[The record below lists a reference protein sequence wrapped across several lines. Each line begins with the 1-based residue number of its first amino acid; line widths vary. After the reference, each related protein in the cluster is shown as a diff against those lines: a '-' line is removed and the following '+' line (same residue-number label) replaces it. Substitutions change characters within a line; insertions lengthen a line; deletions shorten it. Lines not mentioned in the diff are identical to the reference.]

1 MKGSRLSLDVE
12 VFGVL
17 ANQLPPNCEV
27 LVRHYVGDFCFGLL
41 REPHNREL
49 FLVCP
54 WGFWKL
60 DIAQLVTTFGDQVQ
74 EWKRGDDVDRGRGLT
89 GIFQLGATRKRLP
102 PGWQKVL
109 SAHAVPPRRRA
120 PKGKARS

>member
-1 MKGSRLSLDVE
+1 MKGSRLSLELD

-27 LVRHYVGDFCFGLL
+27 LARHYNGDLCFGLL

-49 FLVCP
+49 FLVSP

-60 DIAQLVTTFGDQVQ
+60 DIAQLVTTFGDQVA
-74 EWKRGDDVDRGRGLT
+74 EWKRGDDVSHGKGLT
-89 GIFQLGATRKRLP
+89 GLFQKTLTRKMLPPAWVQLLDGVQSTRPRRRATRKR
-102 PGWQKVL
+102 
-109 SAHAVPPRRRA
+109 A
-120 PKGKARS
+120 